1 MSAKKLSKKQLA
13 KELKN
18 IESTDADAL
27 ATQIEKELSPEDKV
41 KAAKERANEK
51 IRRSKV
57 ASGTIS
63 MYLSEISQYEPL
75 PPAREVELAVRI
87 EKGDKEAMKELVEAN
102 LRFVVSVAKK
112 YQGNGLSLSDII
124 NEGNLGLIKASK
136 RFDPSRGFKFISYAV
151 WWIRQAILQ
160 ALAEQGR
167 LIRLPLNRVGTIT
180 KITKAAEKLE
190 AEIGRQPKVEEISHQ
205 LDIGTNEVFNALQY
219 SRRHSSLDAPFSDGE
234 DSSLINVIQD
244 EEEKNPDNKVMDTSM
259 KEEIASALSTL
270 TDRERSVIEMY
281 FGINRDRSF
290 TLNEI
295 GEQFSLTRERVR
307 QIKEKA
313 IRRLAHKT
321 RSEPLRVYLG

>member
-1 MSAKKLSKKQLA
+1 MRQLKITKQVTNRETASL
-13 KELKN
+13 
-18 IESTDADAL
+18 
-27 ATQIEKELSPEDKV
+27 DKYLQ
-41 KAAKERANEK
+41 E
-51 IRRSKV
+51 IGKV
-57 ASGTIS
+57 DLITA
-63 MYLSEISQYEPL
+63 EE
-75 PPAREVELAVRI
+75 EVELAQRI
-87 EKGDKEAMKELVEAN
+87 KKGDQFALEKLTKAN
-102 LRFVVSVAKK
+102 LRFVVSVAKQ
-112 YQGNGLSLSDII
+112 YQNQGLTLPDLI
-124 NEGNLGLIKASK
+124 NEGNLGLIKAAQ
-136 RFDPSRGFKFISYAV
+136 RFDETRGFKFISYAV

-190 AEIGRQPKVEEISHQ
+190 AEMGRPPKVEEISHQ
-205 LDIGTNEVFNALQY
+205 LEVKTEEVFNALQY
-219 SRRHSSLDAPFSDGE
+219 SRRHSSLDAPFAEGE
-234 DSSLINVIQD
+234 DSSLINVIED
-244 EEEKNPDNKVMDTSM
+244 EQEKDPDNKVMDTSM

-270 TDRERSVIEMY
+270 TDRERAVIEMY

-321 RSEPLRVYLG
+321 RSEPLRVYLGQ

>member
-1 MSAKKLSKKQLA
+1 LSAKKLSKKQLK

-18 IESTDADAL
+18 IELTDADAL

-51 IRRSKV
+51 IRRSKI

-87 EKGDKEAMKELVEAN
+87 EKGDRKAMKELVEAN

>member
-1 MSAKKLSKKQLA
+1 LSAKKLSKKQLE

-18 IESTDADAL
+18 IELTDADAL

-51 IRRSKV
+51 IRRSKI

-87 EKGDKEAMKELVEAN
+87 EKGDRKAMKELVEAN